1 MNLRMRNLPA
11 TLRALAIASVCC
23 EGSAIA
29 AADARNAPFVL
40 IVPYFTV
47 VGDIRASNSVSV
59 YKIDAATGAPRL
71 AAGSPFAVGRDPSD
85 EALAPGGRFAYVINK
100 GSNSVSAFEV
110 GAATGALRPVAG
122 SPFTVDY
129 SASGPNG
136 IVVDP
141 TGKYAYVV
149 SDAGVSAFSVN
160 ATTGALV
167 RVPGSPFAKGTSDG
181 FGTTAIAVDPRGKF
195 AYVLDY
201 FNNTVSAYTIDAAG
215 ALKLKGSPLA
225 AGQNSNDPGSFNSVR
240 VAPNGRFLYVTGT
253 CCINVYAI
261 DATTGALAP
270 PAHLSLGLLGEGTL
284 TGFRIDPTG
293 KFAYVAD
300 DGSRVYTYTINA
312 ATGALKAAAGRK
324 FALRTGTGAY
334 TGPYS
339 VTIDPKGT
347 FAYVFD
353 SGSRVARP
361 TISVYRIDPSAGE
374 LTPAPRSPYAVATNG
389 TDPIERW
396 FNAGRCAAF
405 DGTLAAETAPLAER
419 DSEGVIFDRFT
430 AKTRGYFYDPK
441 SRSALHYPNTDSGG
455 TFTLRVSGP
464 PPAGVAQHD
473 LSKLRTASGIELGSS
488 AATVVSL
495 LGKPKIIN
503 ACGLQRYLYL
513 RNREGEP
520 TSLEFTIG
528 NGRVTEISEDFG
540 G

>member
-29 AADARNAPFVL
+29 AAAARNAPFVL

-324 FALRTGTGAY
+324 FALRTGTGSY

-361 TISVYRIDPSAGE
+361 TISVYRRAYADAPFTIRSCHQWHGSNRTLVQRRQMRGVRWNACGRNGAASRARFRGSDFRPRHCEDEGVLLRSQE
-374 LTPAPRSPYAVATNG
+374 PLRTPLPQHGLWRNIYLASQRAATG
-389 TDPIERW
+389 R
-396 FNAGRCAAF
+396 RCAARF
-405 DGTLAAETAPLAER
+405 EQAA
-419 DSEGVIFDRFT
+419 
-430 AKTRGYFYDPK
+430 
-441 SRSALHYPNTDSGG
+441 H
-455 TFTLRVSGP
+455 RVGNR
-464 PPAGVAQHD
+464 A
-473 LSKLRTASGIELGSS
+473 R
-488 AATVVSL
+488 
-495 LGKPKIIN
+495 
-503 ACGLQRYLYL
+503 LQR
-513 RNREGEP
+513 RDGCEP
-520 TSLEFTIG
+520 A
-528 NGRVTEISEDFG
+528 R
-540 G
+540 